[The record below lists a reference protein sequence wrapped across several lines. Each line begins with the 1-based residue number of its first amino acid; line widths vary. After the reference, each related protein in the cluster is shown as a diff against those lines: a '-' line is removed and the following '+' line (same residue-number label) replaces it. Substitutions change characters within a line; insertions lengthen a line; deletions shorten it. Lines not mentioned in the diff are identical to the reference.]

1 MECTSF
7 IKRVDMRQH
16 CQKLILDFSRTVMHR
31 YISGIGSEISRLLNY
46 AALLVLRCSNSR
58 LCVSDSY
65 LIVLRD
71 IPEQKGCAWIQAR
84 RPLNTILK
92 ITSKKHHPEFITF
105 KYGANLTVGDSSAA
119 VSPSSSSGITA
130 VDRFIIPQAGD
141 ATKYIKQQI
150 MKVLEALE
158 T

>member
-1 MECTSF
+1 MDVC
-7 IKRVDMRQH
+7 
-16 CQKLILDFSRTVMHR
+16 
-31 YISGIGSEISRLLNY
+31 
-46 AALLVLRCSNSR
+46 SR

-65 LIVLRD
+65 LVVLRD
-71 IPEQKGCAWIQAR
+71 IPEQKGFAWIQAR
-84 RPLNTILK
+84 RPLNTIMK

-105 KYGANLTVGDSSAA
+105 RYGSAL
-119 VSPSSSSGITA
+119 SPASSSKASKSASDEEITA
-130 VDRFIIPQAGD
+130 VDRFIIPQAGE